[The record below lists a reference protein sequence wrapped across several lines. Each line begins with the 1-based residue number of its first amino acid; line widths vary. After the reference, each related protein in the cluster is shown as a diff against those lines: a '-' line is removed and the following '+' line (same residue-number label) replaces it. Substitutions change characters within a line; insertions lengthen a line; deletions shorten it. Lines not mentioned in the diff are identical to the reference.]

1 MLGVVGAC
9 SGGIGN
15 GWQGVS
21 PKKRRLLAKAW
32 VGKTVE
38 SREREREREKFSMDY
53 MKLGISIHD
62 YILPI
67 RSPDVWCI
75 IPYSM
80 HHSLDHKIRVI
91 NIIDKNITLVIEIIL
106 YNIN

>member
-1 MLGVVGAC
+1 MDGKGCRRRKEDCWQKLGLEKQW
-9 SGGIGN
+9 N
-15 GWQGVS
+15 
-21 PKKRRLLAKAW
+21 
-32 VGKTVE
+32 
-38 SREREREREKFSMDY
+38 REREREREKFSMDY

-75 IPYSM
+75 ILYSM